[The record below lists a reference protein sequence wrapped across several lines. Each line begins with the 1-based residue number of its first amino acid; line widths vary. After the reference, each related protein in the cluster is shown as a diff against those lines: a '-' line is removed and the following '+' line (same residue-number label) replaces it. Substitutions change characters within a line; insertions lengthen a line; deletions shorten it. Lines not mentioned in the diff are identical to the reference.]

1 MSTCP
6 HLWESREAPRAS
18 EGCAECV
25 ALGDTWVHL
34 RLCLTCGNVGCC
46 DQSVNKHASAHFA
59 ASHHPVARSIQP
71 GEAWR
76 WCYADEVLDDP
87 EELEMEGADLG

>member
-1 MSTCP
+1 MSTCS
-6 HLWESREAPRAS
+6 HLWESRETAPAS
-18 EGCAECV
+18 DGCAACV
-25 ALGDTWVHL
+25 ALGDTWHHL

-46 DQSVNKHASAHFA
+46 DQSKNRHASAHFA
-59 ASHHPVARSIQP
+59 ETGHAVARSLQP

-76 WCYADEVLDDP
+76 WCYVDAVLDDP